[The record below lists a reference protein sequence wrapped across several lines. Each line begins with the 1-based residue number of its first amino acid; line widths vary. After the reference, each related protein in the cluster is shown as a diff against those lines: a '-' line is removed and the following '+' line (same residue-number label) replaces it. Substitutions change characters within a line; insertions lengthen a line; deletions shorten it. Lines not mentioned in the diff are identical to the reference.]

1 MVAGVGSTQLIT
13 VGNDDIPVATLPR
26 PLGGDTVTAHMARA
40 NPHWRQSH
48 HRASALVVV
57 AGSEA
62 HISPSRYGSKAE
74 HGKSCRRGTTP
85 PST

>member
-13 VGNDDIPVATLPR
+13 VGNDDIPLATL
-26 PLGGDTVTAHMARA
+26 LSILWEGTVTAHMVRA
-40 NPHWRQSH
+40 NLHRRQIR
-48 HRASALVVV
+48 HRASALLVV
-57 AGSEA
+57 AGWEA
-62 HISPSRYGSKAE
+62 YISPSRYASKAE